1 MSSDL
6 KLFVDFAGN
15 QLLTGVNA
23 NPSGYRPRFVLGDTL
38 TVDLHLVELTR
49 NTDFPA
55 VEISTD
61 DLAGASSTATLA
73 VGSLE
78 TVPTSG
84 TFSLTYG
91 ANTTSPLSYNA
102 TAAQVS
108 TALNALAAV
117 GSAGG
122 VAVSQVGEGYRIAF
136 NSAGVRTAISATTSA
151 LVPKASAIVVES
163 TVGTVSAPSVQV
175 VRLRVNPVALLNSWT
190 SVPSA
195 SATLSNVRT
204 WDGVNSTVRLT
215 IAEAVGG
222 TFTLGFTKAG
232 PSTVY
237 SAPLLPYDLTA
248 SDLLNALQSWGDFS
262 ATGAVSVRQI
272 AASVFDITST
282 VPPEAGSPVDGWAV
296 DGSGLSSSVGL
307 RGTLSLATV
316 EAETTL
322 DGADSV
328 GVILEVQVS
337 AAGGAARTVLQ
348 ISASLVEDL
357 IEGATCVPVEGD
369 TCLGSAEAAEIYA
382 TKAEAP
388 TANELAALH
397 AAGSP
402 SASNPIATLA
412 DIASGGLAIPANT
425 RLALL
430 AAASPNAGNPI
441 LTRSEGESLFLDESE
456 NLADLPS
463 PATAR
468 ANLGLGS
475 AAEHAAGDFAQV
487 ANNLSDLASASAA
500 RTNLG
505 LGSAATL
512 PDSDFAKVA
521 NNLSDLASA
530 STARANLGLGS
541 DATGSNLSSLTDA
554 AVARA
559 NLGIT
564 VTNATDP
571 NIVRLESPDFWA
583 VHHSGGSTGA
593 SLSAG
598 VRYLVGPGSYS
609 PAGHAFGYTVVDPIY
624 SNAVGSF
631 NFGNALRVAGKCLAA
646 SYAEG
651 TADNS
656 TYRILVGLDASY
668 STTSGSAL
676 TTLQNLIGFSWVVGG
691 SGATAAP
698 INLIVGNTSTGG
710 LIETASGSYAD
721 PILFG
726 GSKRSFSWE
735 LIVDPSASTLTLKI
749 DGTTVGSTTAP
760 TGYSGP
766 NYYTGGN
773 AFVIREEIE
782 TFGSNY
788 QQPALYFST
797 RVVLCS

>member
-49 NTDFPA
+49 NTEFPA

-61 DLAGASSTATLA
+61 DLAGASSSTTLA

-84 TFSLTYG
+84 TFSLTFG

-108 TALNALAAV
+108 TALNALASV
-117 GSAGG
+117 VSAGG

-175 VRLRVNPVALLNSWT
+175 VRLRVNPVALLNSWAA
-190 SVPSA
+190 VPSA
-195 SATLSNVRT
+195 SATLTNVRT

-237 SAPLLPYDLTA
+237 SAPLLAYDLTA
-248 SDLLNALQSWGDFS
+248 SDLVNALQAWDDF
-262 ATGAVSVRQI
+262 AAAGAVSVRQI

-282 VPPEAGSPVDGWAV
+282 VAPEAGSPVDGWTV

-328 GVILEVQVS
+328 EVVLEVQVA

-348 ISASLVEDL
+348 VSASLVEDL

-441 LTRSEGESLFLDESE
+441 LTASGGSALFLDQAS
-456 NLADLPS
+456 NLSDLPS
-463 PATAR
+463 AATAR
-468 ANLGLGS
+468 TNLGLGS
-475 AAEHAAGDFAQV
+475 AALQPATAFAQV
-487 ANNLSDLASASAA
+487 ANNLSDLASASTA
-500 RTNLG
+500 RT
-505 LGSAATL
+505 
-512 PDSDFAKVA
+512 
-521 NNLSDLASA
+521 
-530 STARANLGLGS
+530 NLGLGS
-541 DATGSNLSSLTDA
+541 DATGSNLSSLTNA

-559 NLGIT
+559 NLG
-564 VTNATDP
+564 VSETNPTDP
-571 NIVRLESPDFWA
+571 NLVRLESPDFWA
-583 VHHSGGSTGA
+583 VHHSGTGTGA
-593 SLSAG
+593 TVFPG
-598 VRYLVGPGSYS
+598 VRYLVGPNGGAA
-609 PAGHAFGYTVVDPIY
+609 AGHAFGYTVSDPIY
-624 SNAVGSF
+624 SNAIGSF
-631 NFGNALRVAGKCLAA
+631 NFGNPLRVAGKCHAP

-651 TADNS
+651 TADN
-656 TYRILVGLDASY
+656 TTFRILVGLDDAY
-668 STTSGSAL
+668 QLISGSSL
-676 TTLQNLIGFSWVVGG
+676 STIQNLIGFSWVVGATG
-691 SGATAAP
+691 GTAAP
-698 INLIVGNTSTGG
+698 INLVVGNTSTGG
-710 LIETASGSYAD
+710 LTETATSSFAD
-721 PILFG
+721 PTLFAA
-726 GSKRSFSWE
+726 SKRSFAWE
-735 LIVDPSASTLTLKI
+735 LIVDPTTTTLTLKI
-749 DGTTVGSTTAP
+749 DGTTIGSTTAP
-760 TGYSGP
+760 SGYSGP

-773 AFVIREEIE
+773 GFVIREEIE
-782 TFGSNY
+782 TFGTNS
-788 QQPALYFST
+788 QKPSLYFSS
-797 RVVLCS
+797 RVVLSS

>member
-15 QLLTGVNA
+15 QLLSGVNA

-61 DLAGASSTATLA
+61 DLAGASSSTTLA

-84 TFSLTYG
+84 TFSLTFG
-91 ANTTSPLSYNA
+91 ANTTSPLSYNVS
-102 TAAQVS
+102 AAQVS
-108 TALNALAAV
+108 TALNALASV
-117 GSAGG
+117 VSAGG
-122 VAVSQVGEGYRIAF
+122 VAVAQVGEGYRIAF

-190 SVPSA
+190 AVPAA
-195 SATLSNVRT
+195 SATLTNVRT

-222 TFTLGFTKAG
+222 TFTLGFTEAG

-237 SAPLLPYDLTA
+237 SAPLLAYDLTA
-248 SDLLNALQSWGDFS
+248 SDLVNALQAWDDF
-262 ATGAVSVRQI
+262 AAAGAVSVRQI

-282 VPPEAGSPVDGWAV
+282 VAPEAGSPVDGWTV

-328 GVILEVQVS
+328 GVVLEVQVA

-388 TANELAALH
+388 TSDELAALH
-397 AAGSP
+397 AADDP
-402 SASNPIATLA
+402 SAANPFATLA

-441 LTRSEGESLFLDESE
+441 LTESGGSALFLDQAL
-456 NLADLPS
+456 NLSDLPS

-468 ANLGLGS
+468 TNLGLGS
-475 AAEHAAGDFAQV
+475 AAEESAADFAQV
-487 ANNLSDLASASAA
+487 ANNLSDLASVSVA

-505 LGSAATL
+505 LGSAALQPAT
-512 PDSDFAKVA
+512 DFAAVA
-521 NNLSDLASA
+521 NNLSDLADA
-530 STARANLGLGS
+530 PTARTNLGLGS
-541 DATGSNLSSLTDA
+541 DATGSNLSSLTDP

-559 NLGIT
+559 NLGIS

-571 NIVRLESPDFWA
+571 NLVRLESPDFWA
-583 VHHSGGSTGA
+583 HHHSGAGTA
-593 SLSAG
+593 AVVYAG
-598 VRYLVGPGSYS
+598 VRYLVGPNGGAA
-609 PAGHAFGYTVVDPIY
+609 AGHAFGYTVSDPIY
-624 SNAVGSF
+624 SNAIGSF
-631 NFGNALRVAGKCLAA
+631 NFGNPLRVAGKCHAP

-651 TADNS
+651 TADN
-656 TYRILVGLDASY
+656 TTFRILVGLDDSY
-668 STTSGSAL
+668 QLISGSL
-676 TTLQNLIGFSWVVGG
+676 LSTLQNLIGFSWVVGSTG
-691 SGATAAP
+691 GTAAP
-698 INLIVGNTSTGG
+698 IKLVVGNTTTGG
-710 LIETASGSYAD
+710 LTETATGSFAD
-721 PILFG
+721 PTLFAAA
-726 GSKRSFSWE
+726 KRSFAWE
-735 LIVDPSASTLTLKI
+735 LIVDPSTTTLTLKI
-749 DGTTVGSTTAP
+749 DGTTIGSTTAP
-760 TGYSGP
+760 SGYSGP

-773 AFVIREEIE
+773 GYVIREEIE
-782 TFGSNY
+782 TFGTNS
-788 QQPALYFST
+788 QKPALYFST
-797 RVVLCS
+797 RVVLSS

>member
-15 QLLTGVNA
+15 QLLSGVNA
-23 NPSGYRPRFVLGDTL
+23 NSSGYRPRFVLGDTL

-55 VEISTD
+55 LEISTD
-61 DLAGASSTATLA
+61 DLAGASSSTTLA
-73 VGSLE
+73 LGSLE
-78 TVPTSG
+78 TLPTSG
-84 TFSLTYG
+84 TFSLTFG
-91 ANTTSPLSYNA
+91 ANTTSPLSYTA

-108 TALNALAAV
+108 TALNALASII
-117 GSAGG
+117 SAGG
-122 VAVSQVGEGYRIAF
+122 VAVAQVGESYRIAF
-136 NSAGVRTAISATTSA
+136 NSFGVRTAISATTDA

-163 TVGTVSAPSVQV
+163 TVGTGSAPSVQV

-190 SVPSA
+190 ALPAA
-195 SATLSNVRT
+195 SATLTNVRT

-222 TFTLGFTKAG
+222 TFTLGFTEAG

-248 SDLLNALQSWGDFS
+248 SDLVNALQAWEDF
-262 ATGAVSVRQI
+262 AAAGAVSVRQI

-282 VPPEAGSPVDGWAV
+282 VAPEAGAPVDGWAV
-296 DGSGLSSSVGL
+296 DDSGLSSSVGL
-307 RGTLSLATV
+307 RGTLSLATI

-328 GVILEVQVS
+328 GVILEVQVA

-388 TANELAALH
+388 TSDELAALH
-397 AAGSP
+397 AADDP
-402 SASNPIATLA
+402 SAANPFATLA

-441 LTRSEGESLFLDESE
+441 LTESGGSALFLAQASNLSD
-456 NLADLPS
+456 LADAS
-463 PATAR
+463 TAR
-468 ANLGLGS
+468 TNLGLGS
-475 AAEHAAGDFAQV
+475 AALHSEVDFALVANNLSDLTLPATARTNLGLGSAAVEAASAFAQV
-487 ANNLSDLASASAA
+487 ANNLSDLASS
-500 RTNLG
+500 
-505 LGSAATL
+505 
-512 PDSDFAKVA
+512 
-521 NNLSDLASA
+521 
-530 STARANLGLGS
+530 STARTNLGLGS
-541 DATGSNLSSLTDA
+541 DATGSNLSSLTDT

-559 NLGIT
+559 NLGISAST
-564 VTNATDP
+564 GATDP
-571 NIVRLESPDFWA
+571 NVVRLECPDFWA
-583 VHHSGGSTGA
+583 IHHSGSGTSGA
-593 SLSAG
+593 TLYAG
-598 VRYLVGPGSYS
+598 VRFLVGPNGG
-609 PAGHAFGYTVVDPIY
+609 AGTGHAFGYTFTDPIY
-624 SNAVGSF
+624 SDVIGSF
-631 NFGNALRVAGKCLAA
+631 NFNNPLRVSGKCHAP

-656 TYRILVGLDASY
+656 TYRILVGLDQSE
-668 STTSGSAL
+668 STTPGSIL
-676 TTLQNLIGFSWVVGG
+676 NGFENLIGFSWVVG
-691 SGATAAP
+691 ATGGTTAP
-698 INLIVGNTSTGG
+698 INLIVGDTVGGG
-710 LIETASGSYAD
+710 LIETASGAYAD
-721 PILFG
+721 PTLFA
-726 GSKRSFSWE
+726 GSKRSFAWE
-735 LIVDPSASTLTLKI
+735 LIVDPSTSTLSLKI

-760 TGYSGP
+760 TGYSGQNP
-766 NYYTGGN
+766 GAG
-773 AFVIREEIE
+773 FVIREEIE
-782 TFGSNY
+782 TFGTNS

-797 RVVLCS
+797 RTVFSS

>member
-23 NPSGYRPRFVLGDTL
+23 NPNGYLPRFVLGDSL
-38 TVDLHLVELTR
+38 TVDLHLVELTGD
-49 NTDFPA
+49 TAFPA

-61 DLAGASSTATLA
+61 DLAGASSSATLA
-73 VGSLE
+73 LGSLE

-91 ANTTSPLSYNA
+91 ANTTSPIPYNA

-108 TALNALAAV
+108 TALNALASV
-117 GSAGG
+117 VSAGG

-136 NSAGVRTAISATTSA
+136 NTNGVRTAFASTTSA
-151 LVPKASAIVVES
+151 LVPKSSAIVVES
-163 TVGTVSAPSVQV
+163 TVGSVSSPSVQV
-175 VRLRVNPVALLNSWT
+175 VRLRVNPVALVNSW
-190 SVPSA
+190 SAVPAA
-195 SATLSNVRT
+195 SATLANVRT
-204 WDGVNSTVRLT
+204 WDGITSTVRLT

-222 TFTLGFTKAG
+222 SFSLGFTKAG

-237 SAPLLPYDLTA
+237 SAPLLAYNLTA
-248 SDLLNALQSWGDFS
+248 SDLLNALQAWGDFS
-262 ATGAVSVRQI
+262 AAGAVSVRQI
-272 AASVFDITST
+272 GASVFDITST

-322 DGADSV
+322 DGANSV
-328 GVILEVQVS
+328 SLTLEVQVS

-348 ISASLVEDL
+348 TTASLLEDL
-357 IEGATCVPVEGD
+357 IEGATCVPLVGD

-441 LTRSEGESLFLDESE
+441 LTASGGSALFLDQAS
-456 NLADLPS
+456 NLSDLPS

-468 ANLGLGS
+468 TNLGLGS
-475 AAEHAAGDFAQV
+475 AAVQPATAFAQV
-487 ANNLSDLASASAA
+487 ANNLSDLASATTA

-505 LGSAATL
+505 LGSDATG
-512 PDSDFAKVA
+512 S
-521 NNLSDLASA
+521 NLSSLTNTA
-530 STARANLGLGS
+530 TARTNLGLGS
-541 DATGSNLSSLTDA
+541 DATGSNLSSLTDP

-559 NLGIT
+559 NLGISGT
-564 VTNATDP
+564 SLTDP
-571 NIVRLESPDFWA
+571 NIIRYECPDFWA
-583 VHHSGGSTGA
+583 VHHSGVGA
-593 SLSAG
+593 AAVLYAG
-598 VRYLVGPGSYS
+598 TRYLVGPNGGAA
-609 PAGHAFGYTVVDPIY
+609 AGHAFGYTTVDPCL
-624 SNAVGSF
+624 SDAFGSF
-631 NFGNALRVAGKCLAA
+631 NFSNPLRVAGKCRAD

-651 TADNS
+651 TADN
-656 TYRILVGLDASY
+656 TTFRILVGLDSSY
-668 STTSGSAL
+668 QTTPGSSLA
-676 TTLQNLIGFSWVVGG
+676 TLQNLIGFSWVVGATG
-691 SGATAAP
+691 GTAAP
-698 INLIVGNTSTGG
+698 INLVVGNTSTGG
-710 LIETASGSYAD
+710 LIETPSGAYAD
-721 PILFG
+721 PTLFG
-726 GSKRSFSWE
+726 GSKRSFGWE
-735 LIVDPSASTLTLKI
+735 LIVDPSTSTLSLKI

-760 TGYSGP
+760 SGYSGP

-773 AFVIREEIE
+773 AWVIREEIE
-782 TFGSNY
+782 TFGTNS
-788 QQPALYFST
+788 QKPALYFST
-797 RVVLCS
+797 RVVLSS

>member
-15 QLLTGVNA
+15 QLLSGVNA
-23 NPSGYRPRFVLGDTL
+23 NSSGYRPRFVLGDTL

-55 VEISTD
+55 LEISTD
-61 DLAGASSTATLA
+61 DLAGASSSTTLA
-73 VGSLE
+73 LGSLE
-78 TVPTSG
+78 TLPTSG
-84 TFSLTYG
+84 TFSLTFG
-91 ANTTSPLSYNA
+91 ANTTSPLSYTA

-108 TALNALAAV
+108 TALNALASIV
-117 GSAGG
+117 SAGG
-122 VAVSQVGEGYRIAF
+122 VAVAQVGESYRIAF
-136 NSAGVRTAISATTSA
+136 NSFGVRTAISATTDA

-163 TVGTVSAPSVQV
+163 TVGTGSAPSVQV

-190 SVPSA
+190 ALPAA
-195 SATLSNVRT
+195 SATLTNVRT

-222 TFTLGFTKAG
+222 TFTLGFTEAG

-248 SDLLNALQSWGDFS
+248 SDLVNALQAWEDF
-262 ATGAVSVRQI
+262 AAAGAVSVRQI

-282 VPPEAGSPVDGWAV
+282 VAPEAGAPVDGWAV
-296 DGSGLSSSVGL
+296 DDSGLSSSVGL
-307 RGTLSLATV
+307 RGTLSLATI

-328 GVILEVQVS
+328 GVILEVQVA

-388 TANELAALH
+388 TSDELAALH
-397 AAGSP
+397 AADDP
-402 SASNPIATLA
+402 SAANPFATLA

-441 LTRSEGESLFLDESE
+441 LTESGGSALFLAQASNLSD
-456 NLADLPS
+456 LADAS
-463 PATAR
+463 TAR
-468 ANLGLGS
+468 TNLGLGS
-475 AAEHAAGDFAQV
+475 AALHSEVDFALVANNLSDLTLPATARTNLGLGSAAVEAASAFAQV
-487 ANNLSDLASASAA
+487 ANNLSDLADATTA
-500 RTNLG
+500 RT
-505 LGSAATL
+505 
-512 PDSDFAKVA
+512 
-521 NNLSDLASA
+521 
-530 STARANLGLGS
+530 NLGLGS

-559 NLGIT
+559 NLGISAST
-564 VTNATDP
+564 GATDP
-571 NIVRLESPDFWA
+571 NVVRLECPDFWA
-583 VHHSGGSTGA
+583 IHHSGAGTSGA
-593 SLSAG
+593 TLYAG
-598 VRYLVGPGSYS
+598 VRFLVGPNGG
-609 PAGHAFGYTVVDPIY
+609 AGTGHAFGYTFTDPIY
-624 SNAVGSF
+624 SDVIGSF
-631 NFGNALRVAGKCLAA
+631 NFNNPLRVSGKCHAP

-656 TYRILVGLDASY
+656 TYRILVGLDQSE
-668 STTSGSAL
+668 STTSGSIL
-676 TTLQNLIGFSWVVGG
+676 NGFENLIGFSWVVG
-691 SGATAAP
+691 ATGGTTAP
-698 INLIVGNTSTGG
+698 INLIVGDTVNGG
-710 LIETASGSYAD
+710 LIETASGAYAD
-721 PILFG
+721 PTLFA
-726 GSKRSFSWE
+726 GSKRSFAWE
-735 LIVDPSASTLTLKI
+735 LIVDPSTSTLSLKI

-760 TGYSGP
+760 TGYSGQNP
-766 NYYTGGN
+766 GGG
-773 AFVIREEIE
+773 FVIREEIE
-782 TFGSNY
+782 TFGTNS

-797 RVVLCS
+797 RTVFSS

>member
-15 QLLTGVNA
+15 QLLSGVNA
-23 NPSGYRPRFVLGDTL
+23 NSSGYRPRFVLGDTL

-61 DLAGASSTATLA
+61 DLAGASSSATLA
-73 VGSLE
+73 LGSLE
-78 TVPTSG
+78 TLPTSG
-84 TFSLTYG
+84 TFSLTFG
-91 ANTTSPLSYNA
+91 ANTTSPLSFNA
-102 TAAQVS
+102 SAAQVS
-108 TALNALAAV
+108 TALNALASV
-117 GSAGG
+117 VSAGG
-122 VAVSQVGEGYRIAF
+122 VAVAQVGESYRIAF
-136 NSAGVRTAISATTSA
+136 NSFGVRTAISATTDA

-163 TVGTVSAPSVQV
+163 TVGTGSAPSVQV

-190 SVPSA
+190 AVPAA
-195 SATLSNVRT
+195 SATLTNVRT

-222 TFTLGFTKAG
+222 TFTLGFTEAG

-248 SDLLNALQSWGDFS
+248 SDLLNALQAWEDF
-262 ATGAVSVRQI
+262 AAAGAVSVRQI
-272 AASVFDITST
+272 AATVFDITST
-282 VPPEAGSPVDGWAV
+282 VAPEAGAPVDGWAV

-328 GVILEVQVS
+328 GVVLEVQVA

-382 TKAEAP
+382 TIAEAP
-388 TANELAALH
+388 TSDELAALH
-397 AAGSP
+397 AADDP
-402 SASNPIATLA
+402 SAANPFATLA

-441 LTRSEGESLFLDESE
+441 LTESGGSALFLDQAS
-456 NLADLPS
+456 NLSDLADAS
-463 PATAR
+463 TAR
-468 ANLGLGS
+468 TNLGLGS
-475 AAEHAAGDFAQV
+475 AALHSEVDFALVANNLSDLTLPATARTNLGLGSAAVEAASAFAQV
-487 ANNLSDLASASAA
+487 ANNLSDLADAPTA
-500 RTNLG
+500 RT
-505 LGSAATL
+505 
-512 PDSDFAKVA
+512 
-521 NNLSDLASA
+521 
-530 STARANLGLGS
+530 NLGLGS
-541 DATGSNLSSLTDA
+541 DATGSNLSSLTDT

-559 NLGIT
+559 NLGIST
-564 VTNATDP
+564 STGATDP
-571 NIVRLESPDFWA
+571 NVVRLECPDFWA
-583 VHHSGGSTGA
+583 IHHSGTGTSGATLYPGVRFLIGPNGGA
-593 SLSAG
+593 ST
-598 VRYLVGPGSYS
+598 
-609 PAGHAFGYTVVDPIY
+609 GHAFGYTYVDPIY
-624 SNAVGSF
+624 SDVIGAF
-631 NFGNALRVAGKCLAA
+631 NFNNPLRVSGKCHAP

-656 TYRILVGLDASY
+656 TYRILVGLDSID
-668 STTSGSAL
+668 STTSGSL
-676 TTLQNLIGFSWVVGG
+676 LVGLVNLIGFSWVVGATG
-691 SGATAAP
+691 GTAAP
-698 INLIVGNTSTGG
+698 INLIVGDTVGGG

-721 PILFG
+721 PTLFA
-726 GSKRSFSWE
+726 GSKRSFAWE
-735 LIVDPSASTLTLKI
+735 LILDPSTSTLSLKI

-760 TGYSGP
+760 TGYSGQS
-766 NYYTGGN
+766 GGG
-773 AFVIREEIE
+773 FVIREEIE
-782 TFGSNY
+782 TFGTNS

-797 RVVLCS
+797 RTVFSS